1 MPRLSGLQREV
12 LKLYRECTRSVN
24 TKPREF
30 QDNWR
35 TYVRLEFAKYH
46 HLPKKSFSVI
56 EHLLR
61 VGRRRY
67 EMYLDPNIKD
77 VH

>member
-12 LKLYRECTRSVN
+12 LKLYRQCMRAVRK
-24 TKPREF
+24 KPIDK
-30 QDNWR
+30 QDHWR
-35 TYVRLEFAKYH
+35 DYVRLEFAKYR

-61 VGRRRY
+61 TGHRRC
-67 EMYLDPNIKD
+67 EMYLNPQIKD
-77 VH
+77 IN